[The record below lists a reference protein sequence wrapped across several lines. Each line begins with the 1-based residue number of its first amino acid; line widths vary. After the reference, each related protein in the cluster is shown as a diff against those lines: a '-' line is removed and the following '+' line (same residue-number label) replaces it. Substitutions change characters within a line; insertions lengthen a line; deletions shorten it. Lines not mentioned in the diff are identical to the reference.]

1 LDKIPINN
9 YTHKHYSYLL
19 SLPLIMTFLSN
30 LFKPNRPHAEKRSLR
45 LPPKRS
51 LRLPPKRSLRVP
63 QRYLP
68 KSLSLKDRKKQ
79 ARSLRRSRGD
89 YKRGLYT
96 RRAPV
101 ASFKSKPSGHV
112 AAAKQTYNVDSLTP
126 GPQLARAT
134 GCSVG
139 ALRAIVKKGEGAFYS
154 SGSRP
159 NQTPQSWGLA
169 RLGSAITGSK
179 AAAVDYDILERGCNS
194 GSKALRLARTA
205 RRKFGHGRGATRKT
219 IL

>member
-1 LDKIPINN
+1 
-9 YTHKHYSYLL
+9 LL
-19 SLPLIMTFLSN
+19 KMNDFSMLT
-30 LFKPNRPHAEKRSLR
+30 
-45 LPPKRS
+45 
-51 LRLPPKRSLRVP
+51 VP

-68 KSLSLKDRKKQ
+68 KSLSLKDRAKQ

-89 YKRGLYT
+89 YKRGKYT

-112 AAAKQTYNVDSLTP
+112 AAAKQSYNVDSIIPDT
-126 GPQLARAT
+126 QLARAT
-134 GCSVG
+134 GCSIG

-179 AAAVDYDILERGCNS
+179 AAAVDYDILERGCRP
-194 GSKALRLARTA
+194 GSKALRRARTA
-205 RRKFGHGRGATRKT
+205 RSKYGHGQDATRKT
-219 IL
+219 RA

>member
-1 LDKIPINN
+1 MQGGARGVPLNIN
-9 YTHKHYSYLL
+9 KHYSYLL
-19 SLPLIMTFLSN
+19 LLFLLLLLKKMTKNTFFSML
-30 LFKPNRPHAEKRSLR
+30 K
-45 LPPKRS
+45 
-51 LRLPPKRSLRVP
+51 VP

-68 KSLSLKDRKKQ
+68 KSLSPTDRAKQ

-89 YKRGLYT
+89 YKRGRYT

-101 ASFKSKPSGHV
+101 ASFKSHPSGHV
-112 AAAKQTYNVDSLTP
+112 AAAKQLYGVNSLIP
-126 GPQLARAT
+126 GPQLAQAT
-134 GCSVG
+134 GCSIG

-179 AAAVDYDILERGCNS
+179 AAAVDYDILENGCNS
-194 GSKALRLARTA
+194 GSSRALSRARSA
-205 RRKFGHGRGATRKT
+205 RRKYGHGQGATRKT
-219 IL
+219 RA

>member
-1 LDKIPINN
+1 
-9 YTHKHYSYLL
+9 LL
-19 SLPLIMTFLSN
+19 LILLLKKMSFFSM
-30 LFKPNRPHAEKRSLR
+30 FK
-45 LPPKRS
+45 
-51 LRLPPKRSLRVP
+51 VP

-68 KSLSLKDRKKQ
+68 KSLSPTDRAKQ

-89 YKRGLYT
+89 YKRGRYT

-112 AAAKQTYNVDSLTP
+112 AAAKQLYGVDSLTP
-126 GPQLARAT
+126 GPQLSRAT

-179 AAAVDYDILERGCNS
+179 AAAVDYDILERGCGRS
-194 GSKALRLARTA
+194 SRALSRARSA
-205 RRKFGHGRGATRKT
+205 RRKYGHGQGATRKT
-219 IL
+219 RV

>member
-1 LDKIPINN
+1 
-9 YTHKHYSYLL
+9 
-19 SLPLIMTFLSN
+19 MTFFSN
-30 LFKPNRPHAEKRSLR
+30 FFKIGRPKKAK
-45 LPPKRS
+45 
-51 LRLPPKRSLRVP
+51 VP

-68 KSLSLKDRKKQ
+68 KSLSSADRASL
-79 ARSLRRSRGD
+79 ARSLRRSRD
-89 YKRGLYT
+89 NYKRGRYT

-101 ASFKSKPSGHV
+101 ASFKSRPSGHV
-112 AAAKQTYNVDSLTP
+112 AVAKQFYDVDSLTP

-169 RLGSAITGSK
+169 RLGSAITGAK
-179 AAAVDYDILERGCNS
+179 AAAVDYDILERGCKP
-194 GSKALRLARTA
+194 GSKALRRARTA
-205 RRKFGHGRGATRKT
+205 RNKFGHGRGATRKT
-219 IL
+219 FL